1 MALNRF
7 ETVSTTGWNEPT
19 ARADQGGNPMA
30 IKADQREHHRT
41 DKPIKGIGAAG
52 R

>member
-1 MALNRF
+1 MALNRLQ
-7 ETVSTTGWNEPT
+7 TVSTTGWSKST
-19 ARADQGGNPMA
+19 ARADQGGNPTA

-41 DKPIKGIGAAG
+41 DKPIEGIGAAG